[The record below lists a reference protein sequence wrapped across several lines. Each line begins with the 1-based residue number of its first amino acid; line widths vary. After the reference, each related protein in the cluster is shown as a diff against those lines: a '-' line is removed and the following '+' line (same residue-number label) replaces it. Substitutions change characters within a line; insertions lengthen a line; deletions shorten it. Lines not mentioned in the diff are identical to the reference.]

1 MHKPN
6 DTTSAAHQSAV
17 IHHVDF
23 RPTTPAIWGLAA
35 SATASTAVWQPS
47 QAGDALTQLKVI
59 GDDLRA
65 CMMDD
70 DASRDQTRDVMAACT
85 RAMDEVQKGLV
96 HERARRW
103 QLELDNFDARTSLAQ
118 LRSQLK
124 GSQAGE
130 RRARHLAMHD
140 GLTALPNRHHFL
152 ERLEQVMSI
161 TPPSAM
167 PVAVLFIDLDNF
179 KSINDQHGH
188 GAGDELLSI
197 TAARLTRA
205 LRADDMVGWLG
216 GDEFACLLMNVPS
229 RQLLGQLACKLF
241 DAISATVKIG
251 DFAFQV
257 RPSIGVATACQAAL
271 TAAAL
276 LDRADQAMYRAKREQ
291 TGYAFYSPD
300 DDVDLTVHLN
310 GSASSPR
317 N

>member
-1 MHKPN
+1 MHKP
-6 DTTSAAHQSAV
+6 DDMTSKVHQSAV

-23 RPTTPAIWGLAA
+23 RPSTPAIWGIPA
-35 SATASTAVWQPS
+35 SPSASTVVWQAP
-47 QAGDALTQLKVI
+47 QADDALSQLKAI

-65 CMMDD
+65 TMLDD
-70 DASRDQTRDVMAACT
+70 DASRDHTRDVMAACT
-85 RAMDEVQKGLV
+85 RAMDEVQRGLV

-103 QLELDNFDARTSLAQ
+103 QLELDNFDARTALAQ

-161 TPPSAM
+161 TPPSAS
-167 PVAVLFIDLDNF
+167 PVAVLYIDLDNF
-179 KSINDQHGH
+179 KTINDLHGH

-205 LRADDMVGWLG
+205 LRADDMVGRLG

-229 RQLLGQLACKLF
+229 RQLLGQMACKLF
-241 DAISATVKIG
+241 DAISATVKIR
-251 DFAFQV
+251 DLAFQV

-271 TAAAL
+271 TAASL
-276 LDRADQAMYRAKREQ
+276 LDRADQAMYLAKREQ

-300 DDVDLTVHLN
+300 DDVDLNIHLKPEA
-310 GSASSPR
+310 GTAII
-317 N
+317 